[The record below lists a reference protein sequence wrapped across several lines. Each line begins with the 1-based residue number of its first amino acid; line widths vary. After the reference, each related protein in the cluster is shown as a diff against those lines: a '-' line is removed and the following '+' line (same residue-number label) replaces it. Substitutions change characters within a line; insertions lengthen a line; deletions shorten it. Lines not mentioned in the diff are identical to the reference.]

1 MFLERSSKDMLNIY
15 TYFNNVPDDK
25 LADGLV
31 LWHALKRTN
40 PSFVKRLVYGWA
52 RWLHGTCVMLCI
64 KEKENLG
71 AVRAADVL
79 DMTSAMLVPP
89 MVPTLRCHL

>member
-31 LWHALKRTN
+31 LRHALKKDKSIICEEVGLWMGQMVT
-40 PSFVKRLVYGWA
+40 W
-52 RWLHGTCVMLCI
+52 HMLCT

-71 AVRAADVL
+71 AVGAADVL